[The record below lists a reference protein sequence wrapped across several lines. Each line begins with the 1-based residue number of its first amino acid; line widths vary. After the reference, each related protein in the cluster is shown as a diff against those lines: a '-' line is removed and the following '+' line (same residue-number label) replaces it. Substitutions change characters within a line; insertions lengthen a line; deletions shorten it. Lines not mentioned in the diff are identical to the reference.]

1 MTKQK
6 KKYITLQI
14 QKNWTPKNEKIMFFP
29 DILLPQCKKAMYKI
43 KRKS

>member
-6 KKYITLQI
+6 KSISHYRYKRIGRQ
-14 QKNWTPKNEKIMFFP
+14 KNEKIMFFP